1 MLTAILF
8 SSAIAATAAR
18 GVAAAAAPDAC
29 HVLSMRDIAR
39 VQGAKYTKTRLTE
52 TTAEGMTV
60 SQCYYTLPKLTD
72 SVTVDLIRGNARK
85 FWEEHFENP
94 HNEAEAEPEEKNNKP
109 REIGGVG
116 EDAVWS
122 GNRLAGALYV
132 LSGDTVLRVSVGGGG
147 AEDEKIEKSKRLAA
161 RVIAKMRS

>member
-1 MLTAILF
+1 MLAAMLL
-8 SSAIAATAAR
+8 SLGVAATAA
-18 GVAAAAAPDAC
+18 PNAC
-29 HVLSMRDIAR
+29 QVLSMRDVAR

-94 HNEAEAEPEEKNNKP
+94 HNEAAEAEPEEKNNRP

-132 LSGDTVLRVSVGGGG
+132 LSGDTVLRVSVGGSG
-147 AEDEKIEKSKRLAA
+147 AEDEKIEKAKRLAA
-161 RVIAKMRS
+161 RVIAKMR